1 MSLSCRYLEL
11 NCLLMLTWPA
21 VKLRPPT
28 QPGQWLVA
36 GGWSRSWLWLPELNM
51 IYAGVQ
57 DINYVVGGAWVDS
70 DLTPL
75 IMVTRLSCPA
85 RKGGREGVRE
95 GVLLIY

>member
-1 MSLSCRYLEL
+1 
-11 NCLLMLTWPA
+11 
-21 VKLRPPT
+21 
-28 QPGQWLVA
+28 
-36 GGWSRSWLWLPELNM
+36 M

-85 RKGGREGVRE
+85 RKGGREGGRE
-95 GVLLIY
+95 CY